1 MGVRRSYYLMK
12 ILNTVD
18 QFIDFRDIN
27 ILQIRIEFTHVFKAS
42 YAYIEAA
49 CLVIVNLNIEV
60 IHLIKAYSKAT
71 VIPFCQK
78 NPIGRKYLGLGHS
91 VHKIKIP
98 YIHKAIFCVLVP
110 GSA

>member
-1 MGVRRSYYLMK
+1 MK

-27 ILQIRIEFTHVFKAS
+27 ILQVRIEFADIFKAP
-42 YAYIEAA
+42 YADVEAA
-49 CLVIVNLNIEV
+49 CLVIVNFYIEV

-78 NPIGRKYLGLGHS
+78 NPIGRKYLGLRHS

-98 YIHKAIFCVLVP
+98 YIHKAVFCVLVP